1 MLLKDPQYSGIGDPS
16 ARTGMSLGREDLQ
29 YFIFSR
35 VAHFSRA
42 GEGLKENT
50 S

>member
-1 MLLKDPQYSGIGDPS
+1 MLRMPLKDPQYCGIGDPS

-35 VAHFSRA
+35 VAPF
-42 GEGLKENT
+42 
-50 S
+50 